1 MLFELDSR
9 PALVAS
15 GALLGAAFA
24 VAFLVPP
31 APVAMVAPV
40 IVRPVVQVE
49 QLPQAGV
56 IVPPLLRDA
65 EPWPRGMVIVPP
77 PTGDRMAILIPADLV
92 SGSISRVVQA
102 LRWAAPGLL

>member
-9 PALVAS
+9 PALIAS

-40 IVRPVVQVE
+40 IVRPVVQVQ
-49 QLPQAGV
+49 QLPHAGV
-56 IVPPLLRDA
+56 IVPPLLSDA

-77 PTGDRMAILIPADLV
+77 PTGDRMAILVPGDLL
-92 SGSISRVVQA
+92 SGLIAPVLLTVRSA
-102 LRWAAPGLL
+102 LL